1 MSGGSWDYAYQRVQD
16 VADRFRGSREATRRA
31 FGEHLAK
38 CAEVMRVVEWVD
50 SGDSTSPA
58 DTDAIREVIGAG
70 PIVAEIEAEARRL
83 LAEVIQ
89 ITGQP

>member
-16 VADRFRGSREATRRA
+16 VADRFRGSRDATRRA

-38 CAEVMRVVEWVD
+38 CAEAMRVVEWVD

-58 DTDAIREVIGAG
+58 DTDAIRALLGPA
-70 PIVAEIEAEARRL
+70 PIVAEIKAEAERL
-83 LAEVIQ
+83 LGEVQ
-89 ITGQP
+89 RLAVSP